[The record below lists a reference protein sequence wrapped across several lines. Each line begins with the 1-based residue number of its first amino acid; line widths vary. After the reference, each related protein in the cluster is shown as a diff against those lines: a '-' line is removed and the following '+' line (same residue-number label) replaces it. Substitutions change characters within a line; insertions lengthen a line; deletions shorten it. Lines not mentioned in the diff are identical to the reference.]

1 MRGGVDRV
9 PGAFQG
15 RWRGGGIH
23 TCGILRVHASIWVLI
38 LRPSVPAHTVLG
50 AVLPCRLVL
59 ENPSTQSHAA
69 SSPRAGPP
77 ICKPDVISHLERGEE
92 PWQVPREV
100 RGARPGERG
109 MQWKD
114 VEPPTLSAPPTPYLD
129 LPAQTFHSPLP
140 PLHLRLLCAPSRTLP
155 LPFLPST
162 HTSSTGCVPETALG
176 TQQDNRQRHLPSAG
190 RTQKSFLH
198 VQKYLTNGDCQMAPR
213 KVEQDGM
220 GVCVERVRALLFEK
234 RAESA
239 QGQGE
244 MERQFTKAYLAFKKM

>member
-15 RWRGGGIH
+15 RWRGGGVH

-38 LRPSVPAHTVLG
+38 LRPSVPAHTFLG

-77 ICKPDVISHLERGEE
+77 ICKPDMISHLERGEE

-100 RGARPGERG
+100 PRGARPGERG

-114 VEPPTLSAPPTPYLD
+114 VEPPPQCPSHTLSGPPSTD
-129 LPAQTFHSPLP
+129 LPQSTAP
-140 PLHLRLLCAPSRTLP
+140 APSAPALC
-155 LPFLPST
+155 PF
-162 HTSSTGCVPETALG
+162 
-176 TQQDNRQRHLPSAG
+176 
-190 RTQKSFLH
+190 
-198 VQKYLTNGDCQMAPR
+198 
-213 KVEQDGM
+213 
-220 GVCVERVRALLFEK
+220 
-234 RAESA
+234 
-239 QGQGE
+239 
-244 MERQFTKAYLAFKKM
+244 